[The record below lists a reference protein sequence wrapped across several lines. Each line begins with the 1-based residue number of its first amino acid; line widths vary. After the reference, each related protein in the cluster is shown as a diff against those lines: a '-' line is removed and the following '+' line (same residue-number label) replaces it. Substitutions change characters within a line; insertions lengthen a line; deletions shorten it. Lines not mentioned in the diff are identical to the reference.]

1 MACNTQPKSKN
12 VQTKIQKNETEER
25 IEASQLK
32 NESPADFSQIWKSL
46 PLKNLPV
53 LDTTNFDNIKEIN
66 EFNAEE
72 IKILQ
77 LDKMY
82 PDIGKDGHTYIFMPS
97 YKLALSDEFYTII
110 LNVYK
115 GDHELESI
123 LINYDLDHTLSQYYN
138 QKGVLTTNSLVIAY
152 DEIAEGWSR
161 KHAKIEQQS
170 VTIIDEFY
178 GDPIQIDTTKF
189 QITRSGEIHQIKTNF
204 SSNIRPGEAITRDKT
219 YTDTIVFSAY
229 NDDYDYKMIEGKKN
243 GKNVSFIYNW
253 DWNTND
259 TYNFAY
265 GDIVKVEWKI
275 DSVFIAGEGE
285 TLDFGEWAVAA
296 ARIESKNIPIKFL
309 WRAEKFD
316 EESNQHF
323 NSIFLNE
330 SFIESITDQEK
341 AAVAFVATFIG
352 NECSWDGKATK
363 DRSNLQCKILTA
375 LNLGYQCS
383 EQHLGFLRNWFSKDP
398 IALKKLA
405 VCGTMP
411 DGATVQTTFDEIS
424 IDTDKEKQTIS
435 ITYRVQ
441 GMNMR
446 ASTTWT
452 YTQTDYFEYTNETIK
467 WIDAEK
473 SEVLE
478 KTWDTNEEAQEPS
491 AIAKANASFV
501 ISCGSGCAMTY
512 TEYSRIKKEHV
523 IETVFKVE
531 MYTNEK
537 RIEEYVETYVFSCM
551 NSNKTEQITL
561 KEDSDFKI
569 ENQHPKLQEHLTSYV
584 HQVCE

>member
-1 MACNTQPKSKN
+1 MKKKTPIFLLTGMFIFMACNTQSKSKK
-12 VQTKIQKNETEER
+12 VQTKVQKIETEEHNDT
-25 IEASQLK
+25 SQVK
-32 NESPADFSQIWKSL
+32 NESLADFSQIWESL
-46 PLKNLPV
+46 PLKSLPV
-53 LDTTNFDNIKEIN
+53 IDTTNFDNIKEIN
-66 EFNAEE
+66 EFGAQQ
-72 IKILQ
+72 IKTLQ
-77 LDKMY
+77 LDKIY
-82 PDIGKDGHTYIFMPS
+82 PDIDKEGYSYTFMPS
-97 YKLALSDEFYTII
+97 YTLKLSDQFYTIV

-123 LINYDLDHTLSQYYN
+123 LINYDLEKRLSQYYN
-138 QKGVLTTNSLVIAY
+138 EDGVLKTNSLVIAY

-178 GDPIQIDTTKF
+178 GDPIQIDTTNF
-189 QITRSGEIHQIKTNF
+189 QITRSGEMHPIKTNF
-204 SSNIRPGEAITRDKT
+204 SSNVRPGEAITLDKT

-253 DWNTND
+253 DWNTNE

-285 TLDFGEWAVAA
+285 TLDFEEWAIEA
-296 ARIESKNIPIKFL
+296 ARMELKNIPIKFL

-330 SFIESITDQEK
+330 SFIASITDQEK
-341 AAVAFVATFIG
+341 AAVAFVATFVG
-352 NECSWDGKATK
+352 NECSWDGKATN
-363 DRSNLQCKILTA
+363 DRSNLECKILTA

-405 VCGTMP
+405 VCRTIP
-411 DGATVQTTFDEIS
+411 DGATVQTTFDEVS
-424 IDTDKEKQTIS
+424 IDTDKETKTIS
-435 ITYRVQ
+435 VTYKVQ
-441 GMNMR
+441 GMNRR
-446 ASTTWT
+446 ASTSWS

-473 SEVLE
+473 
-478 KTWDTNEEAQEPS
+478 
-491 AIAKANASFV
+491 I
-501 ISCGSGCAMTY
+501 
-512 TEYSRIKKEHV
+512 
-523 IETVFKVE
+523 
-531 MYTNEK
+531 
-537 RIEEYVETYVFSCM
+537 
-551 NSNKTEQITL
+551 
-561 KEDSDFKI
+561 
-569 ENQHPKLQEHLTSYV
+569 
-584 HQVCE
+584 